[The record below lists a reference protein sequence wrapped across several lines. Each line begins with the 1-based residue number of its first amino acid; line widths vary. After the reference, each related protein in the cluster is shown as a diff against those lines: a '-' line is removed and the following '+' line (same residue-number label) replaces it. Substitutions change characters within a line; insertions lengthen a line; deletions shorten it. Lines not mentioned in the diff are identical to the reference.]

1 MPPRHS
7 DRTNLFGVMVA
18 LSGLQLLFVP
28 AQAVEA
34 LAVPSMASL
43 EERVT
48 SLQQVMDS
56 VQGSLITSVRLIQD
70 QLDQFGK
77 NHLNKIESRLAA
89 LETSVTSV
97 DANVKHI
104 QERAH
109 VWDTFQHHVTAWAD
123 LMRTLDSKVDHLGRS
138 QTEKLTTTTDQLFN
152 MQSNWDAGLAH
163 VKARL
168 QKIESSIAAGH
179 DPSVA
184 FTARGILS
192 TLKRVESKL
201 DAVVRKESRI
211 DSTDEGRPSKTHCR
225 DVSASLAD
233 ISERLEYLEDH
244 IRESQFREPEYI
256 SDYEIGGEMSEL
268 SVTSPTLD
276 NQIMRAM
283 RRMTVP
289 LKRIHKR
296 LRTLDT
302 MEHKFEGILA
312 QMDQSIDGATHDI
325 EGKFNDFFNMTMEM
339 FEHQHL
345 QVEKQGLNFAS
356 IIQCCR
362 GVHSDLSGLQA
373 TLIPVITRM
382 DSLMQSKEETLGR
395 REERL
400 REQMRFDTN
409 RILAVLREHETLL
422 IQDVETAPNAS
433 SAPPEPSPSLPP
445 DSSSPNQE
453 VVATPK
459 DSLSGSDSRSLQSG
473 PSIPKS
479 VLKGCED
486 LMKSRGVIPSSGVYE
501 NVYDSFSTSSPSQKP
516 DTWHHRRYCDCETS
530 GGGWTVIQKRD
541 DFGLPREN
549 FTRSWGD
556 YRAGF
561 GDLTR
566 EFWLGNEII
575 HDLTQREPMELLIEL
590 RDFEGLVV
598 YAQYHT
604 FRLEDE
610 GENYR
615 LIVGGYEG
623 NATDSL
629 SAHNGFGF
637 STYDRNNDEAP
648 RCCPCAP
655 AYGGGWWFYS
665 CFEANLNGEYFEDP
679 TANDYF
685 RGIIWELWHG
695 DYSLRSAKMM
705 IRPKSVAYAHSNP
718 RDP

>member
-1 MPPRHS
+1 MDSLMQSKEEPLDRREERLREQMRFDTNRILAVLREHETLLIQDVETAPNASNSPPEPS
-7 DRTNLFGVMVA
+7 PSLPPESNTPNQGVVATPKDR
-18 LSGLQLLFVP
+18 LSG
-28 AQAVEA
+28 
-34 LAVPSMASL
+34 SDS
-43 EERVT
+43 R
-48 SLQQVMDS
+48 SLQSGPSIPKS
-56 VQGSLITSVRLIQD
+56 VLKD

-345 QVEKQGLNFAS
+345 QVEKQGLNSGTWSWIHWPAPVLEGGPCAVIRCEPSRFLGRPSVGGCGMALTDMMGQNTGFFNPAGTKSLIVFVVLALAWIVGFAS
-356 IIQCCR
+356 R
-362 GVHSDLSGLQA
+362 LFA
-373 TLIPVITRM
+373 VI
-382 DSLMQSKEETLGR
+382 
-395 REERL
+395 
-400 REQMRFDTN
+400 RF
-409 RILAVLREHETLL
+409 E
-422 IQDVETAPNAS
+422 S
-433 SAPPEPSPSLPP
+433 
-445 DSSSPNQE
+445 
-453 VVATPK
+453 
-459 DSLSGSDSRSLQSG
+459 
-473 PSIPKS
+473 
-479 VLKGCED
+479 
-486 LMKSRGVIPSSGVYE
+486 
-501 NVYDSFSTSSPSQKP
+501 
-516 DTWHHRRYCDCETS
+516 
-530 GGGWTVIQKRD
+530 
-541 DFGLPREN
+541 
-549 FTRSWGD
+549 
-556 YRAGF
+556 
-561 GDLTR
+561 
-566 EFWLGNEII
+566 II
-575 HDLTQREPMELLIEL
+575 HE
-590 RDFEGLVV
+590 F
-598 YAQYHT
+598 
-604 FRLEDE
+604 
-610 GENYR
+610 
-615 LIVGGYEG
+615 
-623 NATDSL
+623 
-629 SAHNGFGF
+629 
-637 STYDRNNDEAP
+637 
-648 RCCPCAP
+648 
-655 AYGGGWWFYS
+655 
-665 CFEANLNGEYFEDP
+665 DP
-679 TANDYF
+679 
-685 RGIIWELWHG
+685 W
-695 DYSLRSAKMM
+695 
-705 IRPKSVAYAHSNP
+705 
-718 RDP
+718 

>member
-1 MPPRHS
+1 MGQS
-7 DRTNLFGVMVA
+7 VGKI
-18 LSGLQLLFVP
+18 LLGILVSLLGFQSFVP
-28 AQAVEA
+28 PVQGVEA

-43 EERVT
+43 EERVA
-48 SLQQVMDS
+48 SLQQVMES

-77 NHLNKIESRLAA
+77 NQLNKIETRLAS

-152 MQSNWDAGLAH
+152 MQSNWDAGIAH

-168 QKIESSIAAGH
+168 QKIESSIAVGH

-184 FTARGILS
+184 FTTRGVLT
-192 TLKRVESKL
+192 TLKRVETKL
-201 DAVVRKESRI
+201 DSVVQTGVKVDQEERGELSQ
-211 DSTDEGRPSKTHCR
+211 SQCR
-225 DVSASLAD
+225 DVSTSLSD
-233 ISERLEYLEDH
+233 ISERLESLEDH
-244 IRESQFREPEYI
+244 IRESQFRDSDLV
-256 SDYEIGGEMSEL
+256 SDYDLGGELGESSGL
-268 SVTSPTLD
+268 SAPLET
-276 NQIMRAM
+276 QIMRVM

-289 LKRIHKR
+289 FKRIHKR
-296 LRTLDT
+296 LRVLDT
-302 MEHKFEGILA
+302 MEHKFEGIFT
-312 QMDQSIDGATHDI
+312 QMDRTIDGATHDM

-339 FEHQHL
+339 FEHQHQ

-382 DSLMQSKEETLGR
+382 DSLVQSNEGTLDR

-400 REQMRFDTN
+400 REQMRFDVN
-409 RILAVLREHETLL
+409 RILAVLNEHEKLL
-422 IQDVETAPNAS
+422 LHDERVQNPNDS
-433 SAPPEPSPSLPP
+433 PSEPSIASNPSL
-445 DSSSPNQE
+445 SSEMADHGQE
-453 VVATPK
+453 VST
-459 DSLSGSDSRSLQSG
+459 SLDHPQKTTERLSIPSG
-473 PSIPKS
+473 PPKVPES
-479 VLKGCED
+479 VLTGCED
-486 LMKSRGVIPSSGVYE
+486 LMKSKGVIPPSGVYG
-501 NVYDSFSTSSPSQKP
+501 NVYDASSSRNQ
-516 DTWHHRRYCDCETS
+516 DDIWNHRRYCDCETS

-549 FTRSWGD
+549 FTRSWHD
-556 YRAGF
+556 YRVGF
-561 GDLTR
+561 GDLNR
-566 EFWLGNEII
+566 EFWLGNEVI
-575 HDLTQREPMELLIEL
+575 HNLTMREPMELLVEL

-598 YAQYHT
+598 YARYHT
-604 FRLEDE
+604 FRVEGED
-610 GENYR
+610 ENYR
-615 LIVGGYEG
+615 LLVGGYEG

-629 SAHNGFGF
+629 SAHNGFAF

-679 TANDYF
+679 TANDYY

-705 IRPKSVAYAHSNP
+705 IRPKSIVRANLYT